1 MTGSRPAGK
10 RRTDRE
16 ADETSA
22 RSDSPPRGQAVRAGP
37 VPTAWGWLGGRPY
50 LLLTLTTLMWAGNGV
65 ASRLAVGEISPMA
78 LVALRWVVVVA
89 IVGVAV
95 RRSLEA
101 EWPQLLARWRFI
113 ALMGALGYTVFNA
126 LFYAAAHHTT
136 ALNITI
142 LQGAI
147 PVFVLVGALVA
158 FGTRIMPLQA
168 VGAAITLVG
177 VLAIAAKGDVS
188 TLTSLTFNV
197 GDLWMIAATVL
208 YAGYTLGLR
217 NRPPVSGLVFFAA
230 MACAAVLTSLPLIGY
245 EIATG
250 TVQWPTP
257 KGWGV
262 LAFVSLGPSLLAQI
276 FFMRGVELIGPSRAG
291 LFANLV
297 PVFGAL
303 MAAGI
308 LGEAFAR
315 YHGVALVLVL
325 GGIWLAERGKPA

>member
-1 MTGSRPAGK
+1 
-10 RRTDRE
+10 
-16 ADETSA
+16 
-22 RSDSPPRGQAVRAGP
+22 
-37 VPTAWGWLGGRPY
+37 
-50 LLLTLTTLMWAGNGV
+50 
-65 ASRLAVGEISPMA
+65 
-78 LVALRWVVVVA
+78 
-89 IVGVAV
+89 
-95 RRSLEA
+95 
-101 EWPQLLARWRFI
+101 
-113 ALMGALGYTVFNA
+113 
-126 LFYAAAHHTT
+126 
-136 ALNITI
+136 
-142 LQGAI
+142 
-147 PVFVLVGALVA
+147 
-158 FGTRIMPLQA
+158 
-168 VGAAITLVG
+168 
-177 VLAIAAKGDVS
+177 VS
-188 TLTSLTFNV
+188 TLTSLAFNV

-250 TVQWPTP
+250 TVQWSTP
-257 KGWGV
+257 KGVGV

-276 FFMRGVELIGPSRAG
+276 FFMRGVELIGPGRAG

-308 LGEAFAR
+308 LGEAFAP